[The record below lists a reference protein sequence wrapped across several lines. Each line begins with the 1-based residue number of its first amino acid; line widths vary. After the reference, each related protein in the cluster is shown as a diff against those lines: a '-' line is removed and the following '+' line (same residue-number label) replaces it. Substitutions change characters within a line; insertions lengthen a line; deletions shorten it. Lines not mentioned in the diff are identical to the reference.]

1 MARALKKI
9 NENKFTEIFE
19 QTVSD
24 MKNLGTYKQEFSP
37 AITRYAEMRMQFENI
52 MRQWYDEG
60 CKVTEEYTN
69 KAGATNIRKTALYL
83 SIEGMRRE
91 MTELE
96 NLFGL
101 TPAGLK
107 KIKQKGLETG
117 KKSKLAEAL
126 AGLE

>member
-1 MARALKKI
+1 LARALKKI

>member
-37 AITRYAEMRMQFENI
+37 AITRYTEMRMQFENI

-91 MTELE
+91 LTELE

-107 KIKQKGLETG
+107 KIKQKGLDGG
-117 KKSKLAEAL
+117 KKSKLAEVL
-126 AGLE
+126 ASFE

>member
-1 MARALKKI
+1 MKKI

>member
-1 MARALKKI
+1 MSTALKKK
-9 NENKFTEIFE
+9 NKNKFLEIFE
-19 QTVSD
+19 QTVND
-24 MKNLGTYKQEFSP
+24 MKNLGTYKEEFSP
-37 AITRYAEMRMQFENI
+37 GITRYAEMRMQFENI

-60 CKVTEEYTN
+60 CKITEEYTN

-91 MTELE
+91 ITDLE

-107 KIKQKGLETG
+107 KIKEKGLDAG

-126 AGLE
+126 AGFE

>member
-1 MARALKKI
+1 
-9 NENKFTEIFE
+9 
-19 QTVSD
+19 
-24 MKNLGTYKQEFSP
+24 
-37 AITRYAEMRMQFENI
+37 MQFENI